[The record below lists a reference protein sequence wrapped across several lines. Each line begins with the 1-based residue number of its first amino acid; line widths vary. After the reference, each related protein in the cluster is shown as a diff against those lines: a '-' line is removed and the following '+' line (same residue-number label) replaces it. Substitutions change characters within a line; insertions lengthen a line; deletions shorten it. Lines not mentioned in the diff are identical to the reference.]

1 MIPWTVAYQAPLS
14 MGFSSKNTGVGCRS
28 LLQGLFATQGS
39 KLHLLHWQVGSLSLE
54 PSGKPLVWYP
64 LVLCTQEYI
73 HEFPVLRNTL
83 AHEASPNC
91 GLCNS
96 LLRLDQFSREM
107 VAKQTKKNLRVK
119 KDHFSFQN
127 SFSFF
132 DCKRC
137 MCVGLLLFSQSVV
150 SNSLRPMD

>member
-1 MIPWTVAYQAPLS
+1 
-14 MGFSSKNTGVGCRS
+14 MGFPVKDTGVGCHS
-28 LLQGLFATQGS
+28 LLQGLFATQGT

-73 HEFPVLRNTL
+73 HELPVLRNTL
-83 AHEASPNC
+83 AHEASPDC

-137 MCVGLLLFSQSVV
+137 MCVGLLLFSQLAV
-150 SNSLRPMD
+150 SNSLQPMD